1 MDKNPFIFGK
11 PVRKEDFYNRRE
23 EIGKAVGFIK
33 NLQSF
38 SIIGERRIGKTSF
51 MEYVLS
57 EKVLED
63 HGIELQKHVV
73 LCFSLSS
80 IYGISK
86 ESLLSAII
94 EKTGEQELI
103 ETSSTNDFD
112 KLKAYVEKLASQGRN
127 LIIALDEFE
136 VIAPILYDQLSHWL
150 RFIFQNP
157 NVMAITASQVTVRKL
172 KTSGGVASPLFNVF
186 GKIPLGL
193 FTREETE
200 NMLTEVFHKGGM
212 ELNEEEISFLAD
224 LSGGNPYFIQL
235 AGYHYYDERKKNRE
249 IIHEKFKDS
258 LFYHS
263 RDQFESYWE
272 HLTKKEKEFLLHI
285 KKSEDSQVSNILE
298 EKGLI
303 FLKNGKWEI
312 FSPLFEEFIKIRS
325 RTDRDLIFG
334 D

>member
-1 MDKNPFIFGK
+1 
-11 PVRKEDFYNRRE
+11 
-23 EIGKAVGFIK
+23 
-33 NLQSF
+33 
-38 SIIGERRIGKTSF
+38 

-73 LCFSLSS
+73 SCFSLSS

-103 ETSSTNDFD
+103 ETSSPNDFD
-112 KLKAYVEKLASQGRN
+112 KLKAYVEELPSKDRN
-127 LIIALDEFE
+127 LIIALDELE
-136 VIAPILYDQLSHWL
+136 VVAPILDDQLSHWL
-150 RFIFQNP
+150 RSILQHP
-157 NVMAITASQVTVRKL
+157 NVMAITASQIEMRKL
-172 KTSGGVASPLFNVF
+172 KTFGGAASPLFNVF

-249 IIHEKFKDS
+249 IIPEKFRDS

-272 HLTKKEKEFLLHI
+272 RLTRKEKKFLLNI
-285 KKSEDSQVSNILE
+285 EKSEDSQVSDIL
-298 EKGLI
+298 KKRGFI
-303 FLKNGKWEI
+303 FLKNRKWEI
-312 FSPLFEEFIKIRS
+312 FSPLFKEFINARS